1 MKNKWINTTLGKI
14 IRVSSGDY
22 LPPTKID
29 KKGKHNV
36 YGGGDSSS
44 KKTSVYNFEE
54 RVIVIGRVGDAGK
67 VNYTEKKSWVTDNA
81 LYVKKKLVDLD
92 DNFLVIL
99 LKSLNLKKE
108 FQQSVQPFISG
119 ALIYPLEVNYPTDLS
134 LQRKIA
140 SELNKKAEVIDKLD
154 EQIAAYKNE
163 LDLIKTSMI
172 KNFLND

>member
-1 MKNKWINTTLGKI
+1 M
-14 IRVSSGDY
+14 
-22 LPPTKID
+22 
-29 KKGKHNV
+29 
-36 YGGGDSSS
+36 
-44 KKTSVYNFEE
+44 
-54 RVIVIGRVGDAGK
+54 
-67 VNYTEKKSWVTDNA
+67 
-81 LYVKKKLVDLD
+81 
-92 DNFLVIL
+92 

-119 ALIYPLEVNYPTDLS
+119 ALIYPLEVNYPTDIS